1 MLNKDL
7 IYLCALRTVTGQNQL
22 CCVKV
27 YVNNIFKTQ
36 LTFLFYLYDF
46 VCNVL
51 TEDIFKVSD
60 VS

>member
-1 MLNKDL
+1 MNKSL
-7 IYLCALRTVTGQNQL
+7 
-22 CCVKV
+22 
-27 YVNNIFKTQ
+27 KTQ

-46 VCNVL
+46 ACNVL